1 MHQRVKQA
9 FLSMGYRELQDTSGN
24 PLWMKP
30 IGYSVFVYRTDG
42 RLYQYFKEANGQR
55 CCMQSW
61 EVREDDPLTCIK
73 EAENYAHQPS
83 TSLGSNFEFL
93 TPEQSISLFISGDI
107 ILDKK

>member
-1 MHQRVKQA
+1 MA
-9 FLSMGYRELQDTSGN
+9 MGYREIPDARGD

-30 IGYSVFVYRTDG
+30 IGYSVFVYQLNG
-42 RLYQYFKEANGQR
+42 RLYQYFKGQNGQR
-55 CCMQSW
+55 GCMQSW
-61 EVREDDPLTCIK
+61 DVEEDDPLTCIK

-93 TPEQSISLFISGDI
+93 TPEQSISLFISGEI